1 MSVGNKRSRWRGC
14 SRRFGCRL
22 ALTAITRRSLARH
35 VGKVSAA
42 CRGSC
47 RLVRPRRKVTD
58 NGDGLPLHLLAGRC
72 IKVWSPESGD
82 WHEAWRRFGLAGRH
96 WNAEHL
102 GGLLVTFDVPWSY
115 VFVRESR
122 GDDGLTE
129 RLARLGLPVGWVP
142 SPAPE
147 DAGRPPRRDAA

>member
-1 MSVGNKRSRWRGC
+1 
-14 SRRFGCRL
+14 
-22 ALTAITRRSLARH
+22 
-35 VGKVSAA
+35 
-42 CRGSC
+42 
-47 RLVRPRRKVTD
+47 VRPRRKVTD

-129 RLARLGLPVGWVP
+129 RLARLGCRL
-142 SPAPE
+142 
-147 DAGRPPRRDAA
+147 AGCLHRHRRTLGDRRDETPPDLRTIDRWDAPAGVCLLLCAGGGRHSACFRRVVGRRGASSTLAGK